1 MRGTGASVEAVA
13 VQPCRGEEPRAGLS
27 WGRVRRTGSTQAG
40 AVQVRRSLQWER
52 ADAAAEEAAQC

>member
-1 MRGTGASVEAVA
+1 MEAAA
-13 VQPCRGEEPRAGLS
+13 VQPCREEEPRVGLS